1 MHGALIRVPLRR
13 GNLFLMRI
21 AAFALGILPHSS
33 RAWPPPARLAASVA
47 SVAGFVAA
55 GALAQVIPDL
65 GFTTK
70 VSAALVSLYT
80 RKFGPPVPDRLASW
94 IGFAREQKAQPLRRR
109 LDAVPGREAEIL
121 QIVND
126 AINRRMKWGDDRTYW
141 GVDDYWATPAE
152 SIAIAGGDCE
162 DFSLAKYYMLKE
174 LGVPVAKLR
183 ITYVRLLEQ
192 GRTAHMVLAY
202 YPTPEAEPLILDNV
216 DPSVRGAS
224 QRTDLEPVYS
234 FNDDEVVMVAGGKG
248 KPAQIR
254 AWLSVQ
260 ERLVMESRT

>member
-1 MHGALIRVPLRR
+1 MAAAIAG
-13 GNLFLMRI
+13 FI
-21 AAFALGILPHSS
+21 AAG
-33 RAWPPPARLAASVA
+33 VY
-47 SVAGFVAA
+47 
-55 GALAQVIPDL
+55 AQVIPEL
-65 GFTTK
+65 GFTTR
-70 VSAALVSLYT
+70 VSAALVSLYA
-80 RKFGPPVPDRLASW
+80 RRFGPPVPDRLAGW
-94 IGFAREQKAQPLRRR
+94 IGFARDRKAQPFRQDL
-109 LDAVPGREAEIL
+109 AAAPGREVESL

-126 AINRRMKWGDDRTYW
+126 AINRRMKWTDDRTHW

-152 SIAIAGGDCE
+152 SIATAGGDCE

-183 ITYVRLLEQ
+183 IMYVRLLLTQ
-192 GRTAHMVLAY
+192 VRSAHMVLAY
-202 YPTPEAEPLILDNV
+202 YPTPGAEPLILDNV

-224 QRTDLEPVYS
+224 QRSDLEPVYS

-248 KPAQIR
+248 TPAQIR

>member
-1 MHGALIRVPLRR
+1 MPPRPGD
-13 GNLFLMRI
+13 LFLTQF
-21 AAFALGILPHSS
+21 AALAVDILPHNS
-33 RAWPPPARLAASVA
+33 RGWPSRARLAAA
-47 SVAGFVAA
+47 IAGFAAA
-55 GALAQVIPDL
+55 GVFAQGIPDL

-70 VSAALVSLYT
+70 VSAALVSLYA
-80 RKFGPPVPDRLASW
+80 RNFGPPVPDRLASW
-94 IGFAREQKAQPLRRR
+94 IGFARDQKAQPFGRRI
-109 LDAVPGREAEIL
+109 DTVSGREAETL

-126 AINRRMKWGDDRTYW
+126 AINRRMKWGDDRTNW

-162 DFSLAKYYMLKE
+162 DFSIAKYYMLKE

-192 GRTAHMVLAY
+192 GGTAHMVLAY
-202 YPTPEAEPLILDNV
+202 YPTPAAEPLILDNV
-216 DPSVRGAS
+216 DPTVRAAS
-224 QRTDLEPVYS
+224 QRRDLEPVYS